1 MNLKRQNLTRVFVN
15 RNYLLWRLVKAF
27 GLRIGEALSLRLEDL
42 NLSGSDP
49 YVEIVHLDRRNSNLD
64 SRVPYNPKVKT
75 LGRYLYMQPED
86 DDLVGL
92 LELYVKKYRV
102 MKKFIRGKMRV
113 TNF

>member
-1 MNLKRQNLTRVFVN
+1 CVVQKLRRTGFSVGICH

-75 LGRYLYMQPED
+75 L
-86 DDLVGL
+86 
-92 LELYVKKYRV
+92 
-102 MKKFIRGKMRV
+102 
-113 TNF
+113 